1 MQPMDTK
8 IRSVVE
14 LFHYPMWFIKLD
26 KDVTCPCIDHASKEP
41 KHDCPIC
48 LGTGYKIKVVRSK
61 AARQTTET
69 ASMRGIGLGYGEKNA
84 SDIYFS
90 ITDLELQEG
99 DIIVDNGHTDIVQYY
114 APGRTNDNKPV
125 YYRIHAIRKNIDNGK
140 FLIAFNNLL
149 KRNGYGSEH

>member
-26 KDVTCPCIDHASKEP
+26 KNVTCPCIDHASKEP

-69 ASMRGIGLGYGEKNA
+69 ASMRGTGLGYGEKNA